1 MDVQRMWQ
9 ECSTKR
15 LQHVATENG
24 LTPQA
29 LVALFDLAGLTG
41 RRAADPS
48 PSEIAAAAA
57 RIRKDWTPEVERQR
71 WIAAHTVPGLV

>member
-1 MDVQRMWQ
+1 MDVHKMWA
-9 ECSTKR
+9 ELSSKR
-15 LQHVATENG
+15 LMTVAQENG

-48 PSEIAAAAA
+48 PSEIAAAAR
-57 RIRKDWTPEVERQR
+57 RIRQEWTPEVERQR
-71 WIAAHTVPGLV
+71 WIAAHTLPGV

>member
-1 MDVQRMWQ
+1 MEVQRMWL

-15 LQHVATENG
+15 LRQVATENG

-48 PSEIAAAAA
+48 PSEIAAAA
-57 RIRKDWTPEVERQR
+57 RLIRSKWSPEIERQR
-71 WIAAHTVPGLV
+71 WIAAKTPAGVL

>member
-1 MDVQRMWQ
+1 MDVQQMWA
-9 ECSTKR
+9 ECSRKTLR
-15 LQHVATENG
+15 QVAAENG
-24 LTPQA
+24 LTSQA

-48 PSEIAAAAA
+48 PSEIAAAAR
-57 RIRKDWTPEVERQR
+57 RIRRQWTPEVERQR

>member
-1 MDVQRMWQ
+1 MDVQQMWA
-9 ECSTKR
+9 ECSHKR
-15 LQHVATENG
+15 LREVAIENG

-48 PSEIAAAAA
+48 PSEIAAAAR
-57 RIRKDWTPEVERQR
+57 RIRSEWSPEVERQR
-71 WIAAHTVPGLV
+71 WIAAHTLPGL